1 MSAARWAAFGLAGAA
16 GALASALA
24 FAPASWADLALR
36 EATLGR
42 ARLADAVGTVWRG
55 SGRLVLA
62 DTDAGAA
69 AAGMVAGTVAT
80 GLAVP
85 GRIEWTLRALPLV
98 LGLVDATI
106 SLGPA
111 TAPVRISGNPTEL
124 RVGAGSVDLPS
135 AQLARLGSPWNTIR
149 PSAALSMRWDALTI
163 RQGVLDGR
171 ASIELR
177 DTSSAMTP
185 VRPLGTYRI
194 DVTGTG
200 REVALSLATLSGPLN
215 LQGRGSWDRRAGIR
229 FTAEA
234 RVDGPEQ
241 LALQSLLVLIGR
253 REGDR
258 TIIRI
263 GG

>member
-1 MSAARWAAFGLAGAA
+1 MRAARWTAFGLLGAA
-16 GALASALA
+16 CALASALA

-42 ARLADAVGTVWRG
+42 LRLADPAGTVWRG
-55 SGRLVLA
+55 SARLVVA
-62 DTDAGAA
+62 DA
-69 AAGMVAGTVAT
+69 AAGGAPAARVAG
-80 GLAVP
+80 GLALP
-85 GRIEWTLRALPLV
+85 GRIEWTLRALPLL

-106 SLGPA
+106 SLEA
-111 TAPVRISGNPTEL
+111 ARSPVRISGNPTDL
-124 RVGAGSVDLPS
+124 RVDAGSLDLPS
-135 AQLARLGSPWNTIR
+135 AQLDRLGSPWNTIR
-149 PSAALSMRWDALTI
+149 PSAALSMRWGALAI
-163 RQGVLDGR
+163 RRGVLDGR

-177 DTSSAMTP
+177 DASSAMTP

-194 DVTGTG
+194 DVTGNG
-200 REVALSLATLSGPLN
+200 RDVALVLVTLSGPLQ

-234 RVDGPEQ
+234 RADGPERP
-241 LALQSLLVLIGR
+241 ALQSLLALVGR

-258 TIIRI
+258 TVIRI

>member
-1 MSAARWAAFGLAGAA
+1 MSAARWVAFGLAGAA

-42 ARLADAVGTVWRG
+42 VRLADAGGTVWRG
-55 SGRLVLA
+55 SGRLVLVDVGA
-62 DTDAGAA
+62 GDAA
-69 AAGMVAGTVAT
+69 AGTVAT

-98 LGLVDATI
+98 LGLVDAAI
-106 SLGPA
+106 SLDPA
-111 TAPVRISGNPTEL
+111 RPPLRISGNPTEL
-124 RVGAGSVDLPS
+124 RVGAGTLDLPS
-135 AQLARLGSPWNTIR
+135 AQLARLGSPWNTIK

-234 RVDGPEQ
+234 RADGPER
-241 LALQSLLVLIGR
+241 LALQSLLALIGR

-258 TIIRI
+258 TVIRI